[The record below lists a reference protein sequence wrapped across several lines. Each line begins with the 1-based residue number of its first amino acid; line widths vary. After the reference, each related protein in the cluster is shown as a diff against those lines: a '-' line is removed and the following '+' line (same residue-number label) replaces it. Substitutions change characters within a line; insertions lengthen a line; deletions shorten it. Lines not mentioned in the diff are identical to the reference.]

1 VRFLRA
7 CRREPTDCTPVWFM
21 RQAGRYLPEYR
32 ALREKY
38 DLLSIC
44 QTPALAIEVTLQ
56 PLKRFELDAAILFAD
71 IMLPLA
77 ALGVRFEI
85 IEQVGPVIER
95 PITSS
100 RDAEALVVGN
110 VEEALPYVSI
120 AISLL
125 RKELAGGVPLIGFAG
140 APFTLAS
147 YLIEGKP
154 SRTFTQTRRLMYSDP
169 KGWQALMEKLTQV
182 ILEYLRV
189 QIRAGVQAVQLF
201 DSWVGCLNPYDYQE
215 FVLPYTK
222 QIFDGLNETGVPRIH
237 FGTQTTALLLL
248 MGQSGSEVIS
258 VDWRIPLDK
267 AWELVGPDRAIQGN
281 LDPAVLLG
289 PLELIDKQT
298 RMILDQAGGRP
309 GHIFNLGHGILPET
323 PPDSVRYL
331 VDLVH
336 EASER

>member
-1 VRFLRA
+1 
-7 CRREPTDCTPVWFM
+7 M